1 MIQTIKNELIQSIEL
16 KKAILS
22 DQLLLKKLEELSSSC
37 VSSLKLGGKIIL
49 AGNGGSFADA
59 QHISGELLSRF
70 MFDRDPLA
78 SIVLGANSSA
88 ISAIANDY
96 GYEKVFARELE
107 CLALENDIFIPIST
121 SGNSQNIIA
130 AVRKA
135 HELGIKVL
143 AFTGAN
149 GGVLAQT
156 CDCLKVPSTQTP
168 RIQEAHITIGH
179 ILCGLVEKE
188 YFHGRS

>member
-1 MIQTIKNELIQSIEL
+1 MIQTIRNELIESIEL

-22 DQLLLKKLEELSSSC
+22 DQLFLKKLEELSSSC